1 MPRSSAGMWRGV
13 TFSGKGGQGMG
24 KFAGV
29 LLVSDYDDTFLGT
42 NHAVSPRNYAA
53 LDYYLSQGGLFT
65 IATGR
70 AHRTFSPHV
79 HLAPVN
85 APVILSNGSALYDFQ
100 KNEMVLQTMLPDSC
114 LEDLSDVLARFPSLG
129 AEFYHG
135 EDIFVHN
142 PNDITE
148 AHMKKVGTEYEI
160 CPVPEMPRPWT
171 KVILQEENHI
181 QRQVQRYMLD
191 TYGDGYEAVFS
202 NHYYLEITRKGSTKG
217 GMVDELIQRLN
228 LDPKKIYCVGDNQ
241 NDIPMLER
249 SAIPFAPANCA
260 QEVKDWGA
268 RLVCSCDDGVIGDI
282 VEILD
287 TIY

>member
-1 MPRSSAGMWRGV
+1 
-13 TFSGKGGQGMG
+13 MG
-24 KFAGV
+24 KFDGV

-42 NHAVSPRNYAA
+42 DHAVSPRNYEA

-70 AHRTFSPHV
+70 AYRTFSPHV

-114 LEDLSDVLARFPSLG
+114 LEDLSDVLTRFPSLG

-135 EDIFVHN
+135 EDIYVHN
-142 PNDITE
+142 PNYITE

-160 CPVPEMPRPWT
+160 CPVPQMPRPWT

-181 QRQVQRYMLD
+181 QRQVQKYML
-191 TYGDGYEAVFS
+191 E
-202 NHYYLEITRKGSTKG
+202 
-217 GMVDELIQRLN
+217 
-228 LDPKKIYCVGDNQ
+228 
-241 NDIPMLER
+241 
-249 SAIPFAPANCA
+249 
-260 QEVKDWGA
+260 
-268 RLVCSCDDGVIGDI
+268 
-282 VEILD
+282 EIL
-287 TIY
+287 

>member
-1 MPRSSAGMWRGV
+1 
-13 TFSGKGGQGMG
+13 MG
-24 KFAGV
+24 KFDGV

-42 NHAVSPRNYAA
+42 NRAVSPRNYEA
-53 LDYYLSQGGLFT
+53 LRYYLGQGGLFT

-70 AHRTFSPHV
+70 AHRTFAPHV

-100 KNEMVLQTMLPDSC
+100 KDEMLLQTMLPDTC
-114 LEDLSDVLARFPSLG
+114 LEDLTDVLTRFPTLG

-135 EDIFVHN
+135 EDIYVHN
-142 PNDITE
+142 PNYITK

-160 CPVPEMPRPWT
+160 CPVPQVPRPWT
-171 KVILQEENHI
+171 KIILQEENP
-181 QRQVQRYMLD
+181 VQRRVQQYILD
-191 TYGDGYEAVFS
+191 TYGDEYEAVFS

-217 GMVDELIQRLN
+217 GMVDEVVKRLN
-228 LDPKKIYCVGDNQ
+228 LDPKKVYCVGDNQ
-241 NDIPMLER
+241 NDIPMLAR
-249 SAIPFAPANCA
+249 SAIPFAPSNCA

-268 RLVCSCDDGVIGDI
+268 RLVCSCDEGVVADI

>member
-1 MPRSSAGMWRGV
+1 
-13 TFSGKGGQGMG
+13 MG
-24 KFAGV
+24 KFDGV

-42 NHAVSPRNYAA
+42 NHAVSPRNYEA
-53 LDYYLSQGGLFT
+53 LDYYLAQGGLFT

-70 AHRTFSPHV
+70 AHRTFAPHV

-85 APVILSNGSALYDFQ
+85 VPVILSNGSALYDFQ
-100 KNEMVLQTMLPDSC
+100 KDEMVLQTMLPESC
-114 LEDLSDVLARFPSLG
+114 LADLTDVLTRFPSLG

-135 EDIFVHN
+135 EDIYVHN
-142 PNDITE
+142 PNYITE
-148 AHMKKVGTEYEI
+148 AHMRKVGTEYEI
-160 CPVPEMPRPWT
+160 RPVPEMPRPWT

-181 QRQVQRYMLD
+181 QRQVQKYMLD
-191 TYGDGYEAVFS
+191 TYGAEYEAVFS

-217 GMVDELIQRLN
+217 GMVDELIRRLA
-228 LDPKKIYCVGDNQ
+228 LDPKKVYCVGDNQ

-268 RLVCSCDDGVIGDI
+268 RTVCSCDEGVIGDI

-287 TIY
+287 AIY

>member
-1 MPRSSAGMWRGV
+1 
-13 TFSGKGGQGMG
+13 MG
-24 KFAGV
+24 KFDGV

-142 PNDITE
+142 PNYITE

-181 QRQVQRYMLD
+181 QRQVQKYMLD
-191 TYGDGYEAVFS
+191 TYGA
-202 NHYYLEITRKGSTKG
+202 
-217 GMVDELIQRLN
+217 
-228 LDPKKIYCVGDNQ
+228 
-241 NDIPMLER
+241 
-249 SAIPFAPANCA
+249 
-260 QEVKDWGA
+260 
-268 RLVCSCDDGVIGDI
+268 
-282 VEILD
+282 
-287 TIY
+287 

>member
-1 MPRSSAGMWRGV
+1 
-13 TFSGKGGQGMG
+13 MG
-24 KFAGV
+24 KFDGV

-142 PNDITE
+142 PNYITE

-217 GMVDELIQRLN
+217 GMVDELIKRLN
-228 LDPKKIYCVGDNQ
+228 LDPKKVYCVGDNQ

-268 RLVCSCDDGVIGDI
+268 QLVCSCDDGVIGDI

>member
-1 MPRSSAGMWRGV
+1 
-13 TFSGKGGQGMG
+13 MG
-24 KFAGV
+24 KFDGV

-42 NHAVSPRNYAA
+42 NRAVSPRNYEA
-53 LDYYLSQGGLFT
+53 LRYYLGQGGLFT

-70 AHRTFSPHV
+70 AHRTFAPHV

-100 KNEMVLQTMLPDSC
+100 KDEMLLQTMLPDTC
-114 LEDLSDVLARFPSLG
+114 LEDLTDVLTRFPTLG

-135 EDIFVHN
+135 EDIYVHN
-142 PNDITE
+142 PNYITE

-160 CPVPEMPRPWT
+160 CPVPQVPRPWT
-171 KVILQEENHI
+171 KIILQEENP
-181 QRQVQRYMLD
+181 VQRRVQQYILD
-191 TYGDGYEAVFS
+191 TYGDEYEAVFS

-217 GMVDELIQRLN
+217 GMVDEVVKRLN
-228 LDPKKIYCVGDNQ
+228 LDPKKVYCVGDNQ
-241 NDIPMLER
+241 NDIPMLAR
-249 SAIPFAPANCA
+249 SAIPFAPSNCA

-268 RLVCSCDDGVIGDI
+268 RLVCSCDEGVVADI